1 MSKSVLISHSSTNV
15 SSPPIRHLL
24 YGKRNFILYHFM
36 AMLHT
41 KRITPILSPF
51 FYTTIIIAL
60 NFEIFHLENQ
70 PSNKKNSTENS
81 AATKNKSQAVLF
93 KNISFQT
100 LVERVIRTFYALS
113 YSNKKRFRRLKVS
126 RRGVVLPRKMD
137 RLYKHAME
145 S

>member
-1 MSKSVLISHSSTNV
+1 
-15 SSPPIRHLL
+15 
-24 YGKRNFILYHFM
+24 M

-41 KRITPILSPF
+41 KRITLILSPF

-70 PSNKKNSTENS
+70 PSNKKNSTEDS
-81 AATKNKSQAVLF
+81 AATKKNKSQAVLF

-100 LVERVIRTFYALS
+100 LVERVKRTFYALP
-113 YSNKKRFRRLKVS
+113 YSSKKRFKRLKVS

>member
-1 MSKSVLISHSSTNV
+1 
-15 SSPPIRHLL
+15 
-24 YGKRNFILYHFM
+24 M

-60 NFEIFHLENQ
+60 NFEIFHLENE

-81 AATKNKSQAVLF
+81 AATKKKKKNKSQAVLF

-100 LVERVIRTFYALS
+100 LVERVIRTFYALP
-113 YSNKKRFRRLKVS
+113 YSNKKRFKRLKVS